1 MDYEKKYKQLHKF
14 ISDLYPF
21 MSEYCKEKVEGF
33 LPEFKESEDEKIRKF
48 LIKWI
53 QDNYYH
59 GTTEIPTK
67 TLIAWLE
74 KQGSEPN
81 WCHHKVDLSNCS
93 EEYRKA
99 YYDGWNNCNQQ
110 HSQCKS
116 EWNDVVKC
124 LINGMKFYYE
134 DNEEATWGTEKF
146 PMKVKDILS
155 WLEKQGR
162 EKPADNVESK
172 FKVGDWITDDED
184 EAIFHITSYDIDYG
198 YQLETVNG
206 TSFHY
211 SDETIEK
218 KYRLWTIQDAK
229 DGDVLVDEDNN
240 IGIYKGIEYIWW
252 KSYIYLGCDNRLYG
266 FSIGGSHKQ
275 NGAKPATKE
284 QRDLLFQKM
293 KEAGYEWD
301 AEKKELK
308 KFDFS
313 KPIKYNSNPPSI
325 VKEPAW
331 TEDDEN
337 ILNDMKD
344 TIKECWNGD
353 TRDILLDWFET
364 IKQRIK
370 GE

>member
-1 MDYEKKYKQLHKF
+1 MDYERKYKQLHKF

-33 LPEFKESEDEKIRKF
+33 LPEFKESEDERIRKF

-67 TLIAWLE
+67 TLIGWLE

-116 EWNDVVKC
+116 DGNDVVKC

-146 PMKVKDILS
+146 SMKVKDILS
-155 WLEKQGR
+155 WLEKQCG
-162 EKPADNVESK
+162 EKPADKVELK
-172 FKVGDWITDDED
+172 FKVGDWVVCGKLVTQ
-184 EAIFHITSYDIDYG
+184 ITSIEDDG
-198 YQLETVNG
+198 YTNSGQGFISFETAKK
-206 TSFHY
+206 FH
-211 SDETIEK
+211 
-218 KYRLWTIQDAK
+218 LWTIQDAK
-229 DGDVLVDEDNN
+229 DGDVLVTTFDEDNMIVMYHSMCTIDTIN
-240 IGIYKGIEYIWW
+240 VHCCLDNKFVCWNLGTFDAEYV
-252 KSYIYLGCDNRLYG
+252 
-266 FSIGGSHKQ
+266 
-275 NGAKPATKE
+275 KPATKE

-301 AEKKELK
+301 AEKKELRK
-308 KFDFS
+308 IEQKSWS
-313 KPIKYNSNPPSI
+313 KEDSMMIEETLYFLKEYQQSNRCKDESGMQNSVSCE
-325 VKEPAW
+325 KW
-331 TEDDEN
+331 
-337 ILNDMKD
+337 LKS
-344 TIKECWNGD
+344 
-353 TRDILLDWFET
+353 L
-364 IKQRIK
+364 KQRCT
-370 GE
+370 